1 MTAKKD
7 TDNTKRNIYQRLAAA
22 MESVKYVQ
30 KDQPTNGLK
39 YAIVTHDAVTAKVR
53 PALLN
58 EGVVYHPQ
66 NLTHTKDGNRTE
78 VSLEVKFTNI
88 DTPADFIVVPS
99 FGYGIDNQDK
109 GPGKAISYAVKYAL
123 LKALGLETGDDPDLD
138 QNAIH
143 IADEKKTTDPSWVGP
158 LAKNKLVD
166 AARAIGRDVSACT
179 DLDSLVVLEISKETV
194 EITDQLEKDLP
205 HFWDHEPD
213 PSHELT
219 NYDGLSQQFE
229 KRKEELTN
237 GLRT

>member
-1 MTAKKD
+1 MTTKKD

-22 MESVKYVQ
+22 MEIVSYVQ
-30 KDQPTNGLK
+30 KDEPTNGLK

-53 PALLN
+53 PALLK

-66 NLTHTKDGNRTE
+66 NLTHTQNGNRTE
-78 VSLEVKFTNI
+78 VSLEMKFTNI
-88 DTPADFIVVPS
+88 DTPNDFIIVPS
-99 FGYGIDNQDK
+99 FGYGIDSQDK

-138 QNAIH
+138 QNAVH
-143 IADEKKTTDPSWVGP
+143 VVDEKKTSDPSWVGP
-158 LAKNKLVD
+158 LAKNKLVEG
-166 AARAIGRDVSACT
+166 ARAIGRDVSACT

-205 HFWDHEPD
+205 HFWDHDPD
-213 PSHELT
+213 PEDET
-219 NYDGLSQQFE
+219 KNYNGLSQQFA